1 MPGSDP
7 LRGHLGV
14 HLAAVAHGV
23 RPCLADGLPAL
34 GSGSVL
40 VFRRLRRTHQGS
52 LSVWAVADHSA
63 SLRGEL
69 LRASGV
75 SAMCRINGGQHLMR
89 DLLPAD
95 PRTVGPYR
103 LLARLGGG
111 GMGQVFLG
119 RSRGGRVVAVKLV
132 RPELAE
138 DAQFR
143 QRFAREVQAARRVGG
158 FYTAQVVDAD
168 TEAVPPWLVTS
179 YIPGP
184 TLREAIV
191 KCGPLPADA
200 VAALGA
206 GLAEGLKAIHA
217 CDVVHRDLKPGNVI
231 LAGDGP
237 RIIDFGIARALDA
250 SSHLTQTGVIGTPAF
265 MSPEQIRGRET
276 GPASD
281 TFCLAAVLVYAATG
295 RGAFGDG
302 PTEAVVYRVVHDE
315 PDLFGLPAELGELV
329 SAGLA
334 KNPDDRPSV
343 TEVLDQCAALAGST
357 GLHLPAEVTEMIDKQ
372 VTETKDLTTQ
382 TIPHPP
388 TSVEGHRSGAT
399 TPAPRSIRATA
410 QKRTPAGPDL
420 VALPWL
426 PGEADGARKATV
438 IRWHKQVG
446 DPVAKDE
453 PLLEVSSVRGDTVIT
468 SPASGTLLAVHRPEG
483 TTARTKSVIA
493 AIGKPGAPVPRPPI
507 PRPLRLALLFS
518 AAVMLVVAPVIWQL
532 LAYFSINPDPFSSEV
547 GDCIRADQT
556 AATQGEFADS
566 ARRVGCSSLF
576 ANYKVVAKGSADNW
590 NCDGVPG
597 FAYDPG
603 GVIHDFRTNLDREL
617 CVMPK

>member
-1 MPGSDP
+1 
-7 LRGHLGV
+7 
-14 HLAAVAHGV
+14 
-23 RPCLADGLPAL
+23 
-34 GSGSVL
+34 
-40 VFRRLRRTHQGS
+40 
-52 LSVWAVADHSA
+52 
-63 SLRGEL
+63 
-69 LRASGV
+69 
-75 SAMCRINGGQHLMR
+75 MR

-119 RSRGGRVVAVKLV
+119 RSPGGRVVAVKLV

-138 DAQFR
+138 DTQFR

-168 TEAVPPWLVTS
+168 TEAIPPWLVTS
-179 YIPGP
+179 YISGP

-206 GLAEGLKAIHA
+206 GLAEGLKAIHV

-265 MSPEQIRGRET
+265 MSPEQIRGREI

-281 TFCLAAVLVYAATG
+281 TFCLAAVLAYAATG
-295 RGAFGDG
+295 RGPFGDG

-315 PDLFGLPAELGELV
+315 PDLSGLPAELAELV

-334 KNPDDRPSV
+334 KDPDDRPSV
-343 TEVLDQCAALAGST
+343 TEVLDRCAALAGST
-357 GLHLPAEVTEMIDKQ
+357 GLHLPAEVTQMIDKQ
-372 VTETKDLTTQ
+372 VTETKDLTTE

-388 TSVEGHRSGAT
+388 TSVEERTPKAT

-410 QKRTPAGPDL
+410 KKTPAGPAS

-426 PGEADGARKATV
+426 PGEAAGARKATI

-446 DPVAKDE
+446 DAIAKDE
-453 PLLEVSSVRGDTVIT
+453 PLLEVSSVRGDTLIT
-468 SPASGTLLAVHRPEG
+468 SPASGTLLAVYRPAG
-483 TTARTKSVIA
+483 KTARTKSVIA
-493 AIGKPGAPVPRPPI
+493 AIGKPGATVPRPPI
-507 PRPLRLALLFS
+507 PRPLRLALISSAYL
-518 AAVMLVVAPVIWQL
+518 AAVMLVVAAATWQL
-532 LAYFSINPDPFSSEV
+532 LAYFSINPDPFSAKI
-547 GDCIRADQT
+547 GDCIKADQN
-556 AATQGEFADS
+556 AATNGDFTDS
-566 ARRVGCSSLF
+566 ARRVGCSSFF
-576 ANYKVVAKGSADNW
+576 ANFKVVEYRK
-590 NCDGVPG
+590 NCDEDWGPSSK
-597 FAYDPG
+597 ASRL
-603 GVIHDFRTNLDREL
+603 HDYSGDRASL
-617 CVMPK
+617 CLMPK